1 MFNYKV
7 NTIMTEFFSEFIL
20 FCVQTAISYVIIK
33 FLINVVAH
41 HTMIKNHIMETTLR
55 RISDIIH
62 PVKIEKEGDM
72 MYWYDAEN
80 GSFIAQGRTREEIIA
95 ILRTQWT
102 KHIFLLEEN
111 QEILVGP
118 DFTSMPTHSLTK

>member
-1 MFNYKV
+1 
-7 NTIMTEFFSEFIL
+7 
-20 FCVQTAISYVIIK
+20 
-33 FLINVVAH
+33 
-41 HTMIKNHIMETTLR
+41 
-55 RISDIIH
+55 
-62 PVKIEKEGDM
+62 

-80 GSFIAQGRTREEIIA
+80 GSFIAQGRTREEIIV

-111 QEILVGP
+111 QEMLVGP